1 MCLFWLIYR
10 FVDYDQILNTYY
22 EFTKYPR
29 VLDFCCFWLTVIDS
43 SFHSFMKY
51 SLCTYYV
58 IFGIIGTRDAVIKNA
73 NEINLTPKE
82 GMICLPGVRGLP
94 ED

>member
-1 MCLFWLIYR
+1 MPGSVPAAW
-10 FVDYDQILNTYY
+10 
-22 EFTKYPR
+22 
-29 VLDFCCFWLTVIDS
+29 
-43 SFHSFMKY
+43 
-51 SLCTYYV
+51 
-58 IFGIIGTRDAVIKNA
+58 DAVIKNA